1 MTIQAT
7 ELQEKSFFSTRSV
20 DNESENPSPS
30 FTDII
35 DKKSILIHP
44 NPTEGQLKI
53 ELKNYKYGDVYE
65 IGIFSI
71 DGKLIMSVNATE
83 IITELDI
90 SSYPNGIYILNIQ
103 IAGSMSSWKIIKNKD
118 AIRIMPY
125 CLNE

>member
-90 SSYPNGIYILNIQ
+90 SSYPMEFISLI
-103 IAGSMSSWKIIKNKD
+103 SK
-118 AIRIMPY
+118 
-125 CLNE
+125 